1 MYLLLLVFGA
11 VLGAVGVVLALSG
24 VSLRDGTFDAA
35 ILTPGIVAAVGG
47 LLLIGLGVGLRT
59 LQRIEQALA
68 VRPTPRALLLS
79 ETKPAEITDASR
91 QAPAIPFAPKAS
103 RQLHPSVTPQETGDA
118 AEKSPDIMAP
128 LGKMSP
134 ALPTIVVSP
143 ADKANAAAATRHA
156 AKAGNGAAAPPTAS
170 QPQGSARSAT
180 PTEPQRGPAFAALW
194 PKGPRPSRALQS
206 TPAQTAAVPTIE
218 PQKSAAQASD
228 PASPNL
234 DESAITGV
242 SVLKSGVVNGMA
254 YTLYSDGSIEA
265 QLPEGTLR
273 FGSITELRNHIEQ
286 SA

>member
-11 VLGAVGVVLALSG
+11 VLGAVGAALALSG

-47 LLLIGLGVGLRT
+47 LLLIGLGLGLRT

-68 VRPTPRALLLS
+68 VRPMPRALLLS
-79 ETKPAEITDASR
+79 DTKPAELADASR
-91 QAPAIPFAPKAS
+91 EAPPIPFAPKAS
-103 RQLHPSVTPQETGDA
+103 RQPLPGVTPLESGED
-118 AEKSPDIMAP
+118 AEKSPDNVPA

-143 ADKANAAAATRHA
+143 ADKANAAGDMVRV
-156 AKAGNGAAAPPTAS
+156 AKGSNGAGAPPTTS
-170 QPQGSARSAT
+170 QPQVGARSAM
-180 PTEPQRGPAFAALW
+180 PAKPQRTPALDALW
-194 PKGPRPSRALQS
+194 PKGPRPIRPPQS
-206 TPAQTAAVPTIE
+206 TPAQTATVAAIE
-218 PQKSAAQASD
+218 SAKGAAQANG
-228 PASPNL
+228 PASPDR
-234 DESAITGV
+234 DEDAITGV

-273 FGSITELRNHIEQ
+273 FGSITELRDHIEQ

>member
-1 MYLLLLVFGA
+1 MYLLLLVFGT
-11 VLGAVGVVLALSG
+11 VLGAAGAVLALSG

-68 VRPTPRALLLS
+68 VRPMPRALPLS
-79 ETKPAEITDASR
+79 ETKPAELADASR
-91 QAPAIPFAPKAS
+91 EAPPIPFAPKAS
-103 RQLHPSVTPQETGDA
+103 RQPLPGVTPLESGED
-118 AEKSPDIMAP
+118 AEKSPHNVPA

-143 ADKANAAAATRHA
+143 ADKANAAGDMLRL
-156 AKAGNGAAAPPTAS
+156 AKGSNGAGAPPTAS
-170 QPQGSARSAT
+170 QPQVGARSAM
-180 PTEPQRGPAFAALW
+180 PTKPQRTPALDALR
-194 PKGPRPSRALQS
+194 PKAPRPIRPPQS
-206 TPAQTAAVPTIE
+206 TPAQTATVPAIE
-218 PQKSAAQASD
+218 SAKGAAQASG
-228 PASPNL
+228 PASPDR
-234 DESAITGV
+234 DEGAITGV
-242 SVLKSGVVNGMA
+242 SILKSGVVNGMA

>member
-1 MYLLLLVFGA
+1 MYLLLLAFGA
-11 VLGAVGVVLALSG
+11 VLGAAGVVLALSG

-68 VRPTPRALLLS
+68 VRPMPRALPLS
-79 ETKPAEITDASR
+79 ETKPAELTDASR
-91 QAPAIPFAPKAS
+91 EAPPIPFAPKAS
-103 RQLHPSVTPQETGDA
+103 RQLLPGVAPQESGDA
-118 AEKSPDIMAP
+118 AEKSPDNMAA

-143 ADKANAAAATRHA
+143 ADKASAAADTRHA
-156 AKAGNGAAAPPTAS
+156 GKAGNGAGAPPTAS
-170 QPQGSARSAT
+170 QPQTSARSAT

-194 PKGPRPSRALQS
+194 PKGPRPLRAPQS
-206 TPAQTAAVPTIE
+206 TPAQTAAVPAIE
-218 PQKSAAQASD
+218 SQKGAAQASD
-228 PASPNL
+228 PAPPNL

>member
-1 MYLLLLVFGA
+1 MYLLLLVFGT
-11 VLGAVGVVLALSG
+11 VLGAAGAVLALSG

-68 VRPTPRALLLS
+68 VRPMPRALPLS
-79 ETKPAEITDASR
+79 ETKPAELADASR
-91 QAPAIPFAPKAS
+91 EALAIPFAPKAS
-103 RQLHPSVTPQETGDA
+103 RQPLPGVTPLESSED
-118 AEKSPDIMAP
+118 AEKSPDNVP
-128 LGKMSP
+128 SLGKMSP

-143 ADKANAAAATRHA
+143 ADKANAAADAPHA
-156 AKAGNGAAAPPTAS
+156 GKAGNGASAPPTAS
-170 QPQGSARSAT
+170 QPQTSARSAT
-180 PTEPQRGPAFAALW
+180 PTEQRGPAFAALW
-194 PKGPRPSRALQS
+194 PKGPRPIRPPQS
-206 TPAQTAAVPTIE
+206 TPAQTATVSAIE
-218 PQKSAAQASD
+218 SQKSAAQASD

-234 DESAITGV
+234 DQGAITGV

>member
-1 MYLLLLVFGA
+1 MYLLLLAFGV
-11 VLGAVGVVLALSG
+11 VLGAAGGVLALSG
-24 VSLRDGTFDAA
+24 MSLRDGTFDAA

-68 VRPTPRALLLS
+68 VRPMPRALPLS
-79 ETKPAEITDASR
+79 ETKPAELADASR
-91 QAPAIPFAPKAS
+91 QTPAIPFAPKAS
-103 RQLHPSVTPQETGDA
+103 RQPHPGVAPQESGEA
-118 AEKSPDIMAP
+118 AEKSPDKVAP

-134 ALPTIVVSP
+134 ALPTIAVSP
-143 ADKANAAAATRHA
+143 ADKANAAADTPHA
-156 AKAGNGAAAPPTAS
+156 AKAGNGAGAPPTAS
-170 QPQGSARSAT
+170 QPQVGARSAMPTKRERT
-180 PTEPQRGPAFAALW
+180 PALDALW
-194 PKGPRPSRALQS
+194 PRGPRSIRPPQF
-206 TPAQTAAVPTIE
+206 TPAQTATVPAIE
-218 PQKSAAQASD
+218 SAKGAAQPSD
-228 PASPNL
+228 PASPDL
-234 DESAITGV
+234 DEGAITGV

>member
-11 VLGAVGVVLALSG
+11 VLGAAGVLLALSG
-24 VSLRDGTFDAA
+24 VSFRDSTFDAA

-68 VRPTPRALLLS
+68 VRPMPRAHPLS
-79 ETKPAEITDASR
+79 EIKLAELADASR
-91 QAPAIPFAPKAS
+91 QTPAIPFVPKAN
-103 RQLHPSVTPQETGDA
+103 RQPHPGVAPQESGDA
-118 AEKSPDIMAP
+118 AEKSPDNVAP
-128 LGKMSP
+128 PGKLSP
-134 ALPTIVVSP
+134 ALPTIAVSP
-143 ADKANAAAATRHA
+143 ADKANAAADTPQA

-170 QPQGSARSAT
+170 QSQASGRSAI
-180 PTEPQRGPAFAALW
+180 PTERQRSPALDALW
-194 PKGPRPSRALQS
+194 PKGPRPMRAPHS
-206 TPAQTAAVPTIE
+206 TPAQMATVPVIE
-218 PQKSAAQASD
+218 SQKRTAQASD
-228 PASPNL
+228 PSPKVE
-234 DESAITGV
+234 ESSIAGV

>member
-1 MYLLLLVFGA
+1 MYLVLLVFGI
-11 VLGAVGVVLALSG
+11 VIGAAGVVLALSG

-35 ILTPGIVAAVGG
+35 ILTAGIVAAVGG

-68 VRPTPRALLLS
+68 VRPMPRVLPLS
-79 ETKPAEITDASR
+79 ETKPAELADASR
-91 QAPAIPFAPKAS
+91 EAPPIPFAPKAS
-103 RQLHPSVTPQETGDA
+103 RQPLPGVTPLESGED
-118 AEKSPDIMAP
+118 AEKSPDHVPA

-143 ADKANAAAATRHA
+143 ADKANAAGDMLRL
-156 AKAGNGAAAPPTAS
+156 AKGGNGAGAPPTAS
-170 QPQGSARSAT
+170 QPQVGARSAM
-180 PTEPQRGPAFAALW
+180 PAKPQRTPALDALW
-194 PKGPRPSRALQS
+194 PKGPRPIRPPQS
-206 TPAQTAAVPTIE
+206 TPAQTATVPAIE
-218 PQKSAAQASD
+218 SQKGAAQASD
-228 PASPNL
+228 PASPDP
-234 DESAITGV
+234 DEGKITGV

-265 QLPEGTLR
+265 ELPEGTLR

>member
-11 VLGAVGVVLALSG
+11 VLGAAGVVLALSG

-47 LLLIGLGVGLRT
+47 ILLIGLGVGLRT

-68 VRPTPRALLLS
+68 VRPMLRALPLS
-79 ETKPAEITDASR
+79 ETKPAELADASR
-91 QAPAIPFAPKAS
+91 EAPPIPFAPKAG
-103 RQLHPSVTPQETGDA
+103 RQPLPSVTASESGED
-118 AEKSPDIMAP
+118 AEKSPDKMPAQ
-128 LGKMSP
+128 GKMSP

-143 ADKANAAAATRHA
+143 VDKANAAGNMLHL
-156 AKAGNGAAAPPTAS
+156 AKGRNGAGAPPTAS
-170 QPQGSARSAT
+170 QPQVGARSAM
-180 PTEPQRGPAFAALW
+180 PAKPQRTPAHDALW
-194 PKGPRPSRALQS
+194 PKGPRSIRPPQS
-206 TPAQTAAVPTIE
+206 PPAQAATVPAIE
-218 PQKSAAQASD
+218 SQKSAPQPNE

-234 DESAITGV
+234 DEDAITGV

-254 YTLYSDGSIEA
+254 YTLYSDGSIGA